1 MKPTMLLAIVIVV
14 FVGAIVI
21 IDQVNRQQI
30 QPRTSAVS
38 TASIEERGKL
48 LYDARCA
55 VCHGGNLQGQP
66 NWQRAR
72 SDGTYPA
79 PPHDASGHTWH
90 HSDQYFIEVT
100 LYGGAA
106 VTGVPT
112 NAMPGF
118 AGSLSEDDVKAILA
132 YIKTSWPAD
141 VRAKQASL
149 NE

>member
-14 FVGAIVI
+14 FVGAIVV
-21 IDQVNRQQI
+21 IDQLNRQPTQT
-30 QPRTSAVS
+30 PTTSISV
-38 TASIEERGKL
+38 EERGKL

-72 SDGTYPA
+72 SDGSYPA
-79 PPHDASGHTWH
+79 PPHDATGHTWH
-90 HSDQYFIEVT
+90 HNDQYFIEVT
-100 LYGGAA
+100 LYGGAT
-106 VTGVPT
+106 VTGIPT

-118 AGSLSEDDVKAILA
+118 AGSLSETDVKAILA
-132 YIKTSWPAD
+132 YIKTSWPD
-141 VRAKQASL
+141 DIRATQAAL

>member
-1 MKPTMLLAIVIVV
+1 MKPTMLLAIVIIV

-21 IDQVNRQQI
+21 IDQVNRQQV
-30 QPRTSAVS
+30 PTRANSVS
-38 TASIEERGKL
+38 LEERGKL

-132 YIKTSWPAD
+132 YIKTSWPD
-141 VRAKQASL
+141 DIRAKQASL

>member
-1 MKPTMLLAIVIVV
+1 MKPTLLLAIVLSV
-14 FVGAIVI
+14 FVGAIIV
-21 IDQVNRQQI
+21 IDQMNRQQTR
-30 QPRTSAVS
+30 QP
-38 TASIEERGKL
+38 TASISQEERGKL

-55 VCHGGNLQGQP
+55 VCHGGNLEGQP
-66 NWQRAR
+66 NWQQAR

-79 PPHDASGHTWH
+79 PPHDATGHTWH
-90 HSDQYFIEVT
+90 HSDQYLIDVT

-118 AGSLSEDDVKAILA
+118 AGSLSEADVKAIIA
-132 YIKTSWPAD
+132 YIKTSWPDD

-149 NE
+149 NP

>member
-1 MKPTMLLAIVIVV
+1 MKPTMLLALVIIV
-14 FVGAIVI
+14 FVGAIVV
-21 IDQVNRQQI
+21 IDQVNRQTN
-30 QPRTSAVS
+30 RTPASAVS
-38 TASIEERGKL
+38 LEERGKI

-90 HSDQYFIEVT
+90 HSDQYFIDVT
-100 LYGGAA
+100 LSGGAA

-118 AGSLSEDDVKAILA
+118 AGSLSEADVKAILA
-132 YIKTSWPAD
+132 YIKTSWPDD
-141 VRAKQASL
+141 VRAKQAAL

>member
-21 IDQVNRQQI
+21 IDQANRQQI
-30 QPRTSAVS
+30 KPTAQSVS
-38 TASIEERGKL
+38 LEERGKV

-72 SDGTYPA
+72 SDGSYPA

-132 YIKTSWPAD
+132 YIKTSWPDD
-141 VRAKQASL
+141 VRAKQESL

>member
-1 MKPTMLLAIVIVV
+1 MKPTLLLAIVIGV

-21 IDQVNRQQI
+21 IDQLNRQNTR
-30 QPRTSAVS
+30 PSATSVS
-38 TASIEERGKL
+38 LEERGKL
-48 LYDARCA
+48 LYNARCA
-55 VCHGGNLQGQP
+55 VCHGGNLEGQP

-106 VTGVPT
+106 VTGVAT

-118 AGSLSEDDVKAILA
+118 AGSLSEADVKAILA
-132 YIKTSWPAD
+132 YIKTSWPDD
-141 VRAKQASL
+141 VRAKQESL

>member
-14 FVGAIVI
+14 FVGAIVV
-21 IDQVNRQQI
+21 IDQLNRQQV
-30 QPRTSAVS
+30 TSVAESVS
-38 TASIEERGKL
+38 REERGKI

-132 YIKTSWPAD
+132 YIKTSWPDD
-141 VRAKQASL
+141 VRAKQESL

>member
-1 MKPTMLLAIVIVV
+1 MKPTMLLAIVILM
-14 FVGAIVI
+14 FVGAIIV
-21 IDQVNRQQI
+21 IDQLNRQ
-30 QPRTSAVS
+30 PTPTATTSV
-38 TASIEERGKL
+38 SIEERGKL

-55 VCHGGNLQGQP
+55 VCHGTNLQGQP

-72 SDGTYPA
+72 SDGSYPA
-79 PPHDASGHTWH
+79 PPHDATGHTWH
-90 HSDQYFIEVT
+90 HSDQYFVEVT

-118 AGSLSEDDVKAILA
+118 AGSLSEADVKAILA
-132 YIKTSWPAD
+132 YIKTSWPD
-141 VRAKQASL
+141 DIRAKQEAL

>member
-1 MKPTMLLAIVIVV
+1 MKPTMLLAIVIVM
-14 FVGAIVI
+14 FVGAIVV
-21 IDQVNRQQI
+21 IDQMNRRQVKPAAESI
-30 QPRTSAVS
+30 S
-38 TASIEERGKL
+38 TETRGKV
-48 LYDARCA
+48 LYDTRCA

-90 HSDQYFIEVT
+90 HSDQYFIDVT

-118 AGSLSEDDVKAILA
+118 IGSLSEADVKAILA
-132 YIKTSWPAD
+132 YIKTSWPD
-141 VRAKQASL
+141 DIRAKQEAL
-149 NE
+149 NQ